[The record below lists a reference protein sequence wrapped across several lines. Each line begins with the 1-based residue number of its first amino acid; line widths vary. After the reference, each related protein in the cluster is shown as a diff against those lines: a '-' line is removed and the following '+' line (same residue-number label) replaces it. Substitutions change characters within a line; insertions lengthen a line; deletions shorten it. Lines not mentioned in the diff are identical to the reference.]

1 MLVVRGLWILI
12 SFACNDF
19 PRAFFFF
26 FARLL
31 MAEDANKKQNEL
43 QNLLQGDHA
52 LLEELKL
59 EYEEHS
65 EMMRLEWE
73 MDKKYQGDQY
83 KKLKGE
89 FENFKLMQ
97 FEDKQQM
104 LREQEEVVKALQ
116 TQFDEYRATAE
127 YLFATEAAK
136 LEDKLNTQML
146 KYEQEMRYI
155 VRVKDQHYDEMMTAK
170 DAKIMNL
177 IEGTDFQ
184 ALLIKHEME
193 MEQLRRKP
201 VPFEF

>member
-1 MLVVRGLWILI
+1 
-12 SFACNDF
+12 
-19 PRAFFFF
+19 
-26 FARLL
+26 

-136 LEDKLNTQML
+136 LEDKPVS
-146 KYEQEMRYI
+146 ES
-155 VRVKDQHYDEMMTAK
+155 VRKAF
-170 DAKIMNL
+170 L
-177 IEGTDFQ
+177 CS
-184 ALLIKHEME
+184 ALFARIGVHDSWTLYS
-193 MEQLRRKP
+193 LRLAIRCFPKL
-201 VPFEF
+201 

>member
-1 MLVVRGLWILI
+1 
-12 SFACNDF
+12 
-19 PRAFFFF
+19 
-26 FARLL
+26 

-116 TQFDEYRATAE
+116 TQFDEYRATA
-127 YLFATEAAK
+127 
-136 LEDKLNTQML
+136 
-146 KYEQEMRYI
+146 R
-155 VRVKDQHYDEMMTAK
+155 
-170 DAKIMNL
+170 DAKKKRKSRHTL
-177 IEGTDFQ
+177 SLHLYTAVDFLARALAWHAPQ
-184 ALLIKHEME
+184 APGSRFS
-193 MEQLRRKP
+193 QP
-201 VPFEF
+201 